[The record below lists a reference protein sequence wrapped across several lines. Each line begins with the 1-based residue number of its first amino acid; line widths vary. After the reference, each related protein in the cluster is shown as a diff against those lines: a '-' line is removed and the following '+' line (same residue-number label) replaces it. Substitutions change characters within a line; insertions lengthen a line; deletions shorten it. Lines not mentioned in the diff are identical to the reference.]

1 MASTVLQVL
10 PLWFGEGWMSSDKRQ
25 HGGPAHYWKMKTKM
39 EEEEEEGD
47 RDRWEGGEATTEG
60 RMDNNLDAQEDGET
74 RCNKV
79 VLQNLLMCMV
89 CFYSLYYIAVSLCI
103 GLLRVHEI
111 NSLLAPFD
119 YTTQPS
125 WQNPKYLVGVIS
137 TEVTYLLGGLV
148 FAWIVE
154 EWVWDYAITV
164 TLLHIAMTVAVM
176 SDFPS
181 AEHWWIALGSG
192 LVMMI
197 FGGQLLAYKLF
208 RSNFVYP
215 AELQNF

>member
-1 MASTVLQVL
+1 MQ
-10 PLWFGEGWMSSDKRQ
+10 PII
-25 HGGPAHYWKMKTKM
+25 
-39 EEEEEEGD
+39 
-47 RDRWEGGEATTEG
+47 
-60 RMDNNLDAQEDGET
+60 N
-74 RCNKV
+74 V

-89 CFYSLYYIAVSLCI
+89 CFYSLYYIVVSLCI
-103 GLLRVHEI
+103 ALLRVHEI
-111 NSLLAPFD
+111 NSLLTPFD
-119 YTTQPS
+119 YTAQPS

-137 TEVTYLLGGLV
+137 TEVTYVLGGLV

-164 TLLHIAMTVAVM
+164 TLLHVAMTVAVM

-181 AEHWWIALGSG
+181 AEQWWLVLGSG

-197 FGGQLLAYKLF
+197 FGGQLMAYKLF

>member
-1 MASTVLQVL
+1 MLL
-10 PLWFGEGWMSSDKRQ
+10 DYCCRCFGFTLIKRHGPFSLKTTPSD
-25 HGGPAHYWKMKTKM
+25 T
-39 EEEEEEGD
+39 
-47 RDRWEGGEATTEG
+47 
-60 RMDNNLDAQEDGET
+60 L
-74 RCNKV
+74 V
-79 VLQNLLMCMV
+79 VLQNLLICMV
-89 CFYSLYYIAVSLCI
+89 CFYSLYYIVVSVCI

-125 WQNPKYLVGVIS
+125 WQNPKYLEFTCDENVSPKSQMPSKASSFPLKSAAMTVGVIS
-137 TEVTYLLGGLV
+137 TEVTYVLGGLV

-164 TLLHIAMTVAVM
+164 TLLHVAMTVAVM

-197 FGGQLLAYKLF
+197 FGGQLMAYKLF

>member
-1 MASTVLQVL
+1 MLLDYCCRCCGVTLIKRHGPISLKTT
-10 PLWFGEGWMSSDKRQ
+10 PSDT
-25 HGGPAHYWKMKTKM
+25 W
-39 EEEEEEGD
+39 
-47 RDRWEGGEATTEG
+47 
-60 RMDNNLDAQEDGET
+60 
-74 RCNKV
+74 V

-119 YTTQPS
+119 YTAQPS

-137 TEVTYLLGGLV
+137 TEVTYILGGLV

-164 TLLHIAMTVAVM
+164 TLLHIAMTVA
-176 SDFPS
+176 
-181 AEHWWIALGSG
+181 GTG

-197 FGGQLLAYKLF
+197 FGGQLMAYKFF

>member
-1 MASTVLQVL
+1 MLLDYCCRCFGFTLIKRHG
-10 PLWFGEGWMSSDKRQ
+10 PLSLKTTPSD
-25 HGGPAHYWKMKTKM
+25 T
-39 EEEEEEGD
+39 
-47 RDRWEGGEATTEG
+47 
-60 RMDNNLDAQEDGET
+60 L
-74 RCNKV
+74 V

-89 CFYSLYYIAVSLCI
+89 CFYSLYYVVVSLCV

-164 TLLHIAMTVAVM
+164 TLLHVAMTVAVM

-181 AEHWWIALGSG
+181 AEHWWIALGEISTSFFPPRVSFCSAAVSICR
-192 LVMMI
+192 L
-197 FGGQLLAYKLF
+197 FLFWSRCTLLGFPKRPKTPVAM
-208 RSNFVYP
+208 
-215 AELQNF
+215 Q

>member
-1 MASTVLQVL
+1 MRYTVYQAI
-10 PLWFGEGWMSSDKRQ
+10 FSSDFTVGFVVHTHRASSVSRYNVTAFSSLPTQ
-25 HGGPAHYWKMKTKM
+25 
-39 EEEEEEGD
+39 
-47 RDRWEGGEATTEG
+47 
-60 RMDNNLDAQEDGET
+60 
-74 RCNKV
+74 V

-89 CFYSLYYIAVSLCI
+89 CFYSLYYIMVSLCI

-137 TEVTYLLGGLV
+137 TEVTYVLGGPV

-164 TLLHIAMTVAVM
+164 TLLHIVMTVAVM
-176 SDFPS
+176 SDVPS

-197 FGGQLLAYKLF
+197 FGGQLLAYKFF